1 MAELPTKKV
10 SINIDEYYVTY
21 EANSDNPSAGQILSV
36 SKDDIILDPTSTE
49 AINLIN
55 SSTTQLTL
63 KNSLKIV
70 NPSLYKSIFGS
81 V

>member
-36 SKDDIILDPTSTE
+36 SKDEIILDPTSTE
-49 AINLIN
+49 ATDLIN